1 MSINGQNI
9 AKCHLSDQTLLAWS
23 APFLTSSGL
32 VRFFRLT
39 APAAVLGHLG
49 AISLKNITKCKEVR
63 KGADQATCTYLPT
76 TAYDPIK
83 IWHFRT
89 AMNST
94 SKMIK
99 NAPTHMW
106 NFLSLKNSFN
116 SKNQIILLGQL
127 KMIIALFSGILEHN
141 MPCYYQN
148 FVCATFHILLALR
161 VNKLVLVL
169 PADFF

>member
-1 MSINGQNI
+1 M
-9 AKCHLSDQTLLAWS
+9 
-23 APFLTSSGL
+23 
-32 VRFFRLT
+32 
-39 APAAVLGHLG
+39 LGHLG
-49 AISLKNITKCKEVR
+49 AINLKNITKRKEVR

-99 NAPTHMW
+99 NAPTHKYVK
-106 NFLSLKNSFN
+106 FFVFKEFFQF
-116 SKNQIILLGQL
+116 KNQIILLGQL
-127 KMIIALFSGILEHN
+127 KMIIALFSGFLELN

>member
-1 MSINGQNI
+1 MRFSQ
-9 AKCHLSDQTLLAWS
+9 ADS
-23 APFLTSSGL
+23 TSSHAGSPWCNQPEK
-32 VRFFRLT
+32 R
-39 APAAVLGHLG
+39 
-49 AISLKNITKCKEVR
+49 KEVR

-127 KMIIALFSGILEHN
+127 KMIIALFSGFLEHN

-148 FVCATFHILLALR
+148 FVCATFYMYIACI
-161 VNKLVLVL
+161 KGQQIGFGT
-169 PADFF
+169 PCWFF